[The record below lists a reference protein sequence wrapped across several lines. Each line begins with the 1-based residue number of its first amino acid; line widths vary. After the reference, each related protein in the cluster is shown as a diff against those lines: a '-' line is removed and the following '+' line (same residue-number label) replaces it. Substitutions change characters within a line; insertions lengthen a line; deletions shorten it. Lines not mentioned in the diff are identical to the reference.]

1 MATPDLLGSQGT
13 FTLFTTRPSGGTF
26 KEGGR
31 RVRLEREPRH
41 PDSGS
46 LRHFLAE
53 LEGPPNDLLQDSPC
67 LRVPVSLTE
76 LDERH
81 ARVRV
86 GTEERVLAVGQ
97 TSDWIPLRFPAL
109 PGIAIRAICRM
120 VLTELG
126 EEVSLYVT
134 PLHLDP
140 EHPAMPISH
149 PPYYAPY
156 LARKVGPFATA
167 GLAEDTWA
175 MNEGVIDGQAFL
187 DQTYA
192 IDGER
197 EAMLSASLETVRQ
210 GAVVCVFDATDRI
223 QHMFWRA
230 MEQGHPAEHADAIER
245 LYEHND
251 ALLGRIRSRLAP
263 ADALIVLSDHGFA
276 SFRRGMNLN
285 AWLLAQGYLVL
296 QPDRNGTAEWLRDV
310 DWARTR
316 AYALGLTGIF
326 LNLRGRE
333 GAGIV
338 APADAEA
345 LRREIR
351 DRLEGLVDA
360 DTGEIAVRE
369 AFDPAALATGPYLER
384 APDLIVG
391 YNRGYRAS
399 WDGATGV
406 VAGPVFSD
414 NTRPWSGDHCI
425 DPRLVPGVI
434 FSDRPIRTPDPS
446 LVDLAPSALWLF
458 GLETPGYM
466 DGKVL
471 FDPLDFQEA
480 P

>member
-1 MATPDLLGSQGT
+1 
-13 FTLFTTRPSGGTF
+13 
-26 KEGGR
+26 
-31 RVRLEREPRH
+31 
-41 PDSGS
+41 
-46 LRHFLAE
+46 
-53 LEGPPNDLLQDSPC
+53 
-67 LRVPVSLTE
+67 
-76 LDERH
+76 
-81 ARVRV
+81 
-86 GTEERVLAVGQ
+86 
-97 TSDWIPLRFPAL
+97 
-109 PGIAIRAICRM
+109 
-120 VLTELG
+120 
-126 EEVSLYVT
+126 
-134 PLHLDP
+134 
-140 EHPAMPISH
+140 
-149 PPYYAPY
+149 
-156 LARKVGPFATA
+156 
-167 GLAEDTWA
+167 
-175 MNEGVIDGQAFL
+175 
-187 DQTYA
+187 
-192 IDGER
+192 
-197 EAMLSASLETVRQ
+197 
-210 GAVVCVFDATDRI
+210 
-223 QHMFWRA
+223 